1 MWNKARNACGV
12 RRRIKEDMREAIMVC
27 GCTLWWLFLEIG
39 DTVKK
44 ARCMSER
51 VSTVN
56 FVKLWINNIYV
67 VTESRK
73 GYQKNKD
80 VSLRGLENSP

>member
-1 MWNKARNACGV
+1 
-12 RRRIKEDMREAIMVC
+12 MVC
-27 GCTLWWLFLEIG
+27 GCTLWWLFLERG

>member
-1 MWNKARNACGV
+1 M
-12 RRRIKEDMREAIMVC
+12 
-27 GCTLWWLFLEIG
+27 
-39 DTVKK
+39 KK

-67 VTESRK
+67 VPESRK